1 MLTPAYLAGCADKV
15 AAMFSQLEAD
25 ITADVAARVAKMGRY
40 SETSQWQAQKLR
52 EAEAA
57 YDMCQRMLKTCRK
70 SANKEVQEVLL
81 NGCRE
86 AMRADDSIYRA
97 AGMHTYSISSSEA
110 LMDIILAGLAKTNGV
125 MDNLTMTTARDA
137 SHSIQ
142 SALDRAYMQVMSG
155 AYSYDQAAARV
166 IRDLGSKGYT
176 CFKYD
181 SGMRTSLEAATRRA
195 LLTGLNQTTAELQL
209 HRATDLG
216 TELVEVSAH
225 AGARPT
231 HAVWQGEIYSLH
243 GDTGKYRDFYRETEY
258 GDGDGLCGWNC
269 YHNFYPYVE
278 GVSKPTFEK
287 DPARRLGKTNDEL
300 YEETQQQRYYERQ
313 VRKSR
318 RECST
323 LSAAM
328 DEADD
333 LLRERLRPEFTKAS
347 VLLKRREAALRAFCE
362 KTGLPYD
369 ASRVT
374 TFAFGRS
381 TSARAVWANRKATS
395 LTPSEK
401 TGTIKP
407 GRGMAGGLRA
417 PITEL
422 TMKQREFVRGEIKA
436 IGGDMS
442 HFSFTGW
449 KNGTRYDD
457 DDDIVYVSGNVF
469 PDKTSTKARD
479 QMSVRAALAHEYYGH
494 RSYRFTKVV
503 PGSWNDEFRASYTAA
518 IKAPGLSEEDRQLLM
533 RDALDRAVE
542 AGVTIKYNDEIRR
555 ILYGR

>member
-1 MLTPAYLAGCADKV
+1 MLTPAYLAGCADQV

-70 SANKEVQEVLL
+70 SANKEIQEVLL

-181 SGMRTSLEAATRRA
+181 SGTHTSLEAATRRA

-216 TELVEVSAH
+216 TELVEVSSH

-278 GVSKPTFEK
+278 GVSAPTFEK

-347 VLLKRREAALRAFCE
+347 VLLKRREAALRVFCE

-381 TSARAVWANRKATS
+381 TSAKAVWANRKAAN
-395 LTPSEK
+395 LTDSVNG
-401 TGTIKP
+401 GTIDLKSDDETI
-407 GRGMAGGLRA
+407 RA
-417 PITEL
+417 YIRSSVVR
-422 TMKQREFVRGEIKA
+422 KQVNVGNQNKHIRTSHAYTPDRSYIFGDIDTAQSLVDTYHGTGEIKRNA
-436 IGGDMS
+436 RSGEWSNREVITADRDIG
-442 HFSFTGW
+442 
-449 KNGTRYDD
+449 
-457 DDDIVYVSGNVF
+457 VSVD
-469 PDKTSTKARD
+469 PDSGSEQTTN
-479 QMSVRAALAHEYYGH
+479 
-494 RSYRFTKVV
+494 RFTIHYGKRGTHIV
-503 PGSWNDEFRASYTAA
+503 PT
-518 IKAPGLSEEDRQLLM
+518 
-533 RDALDRAVE
+533 
-542 AGVTIKYNDEIRR
+542 RR
-555 ILYGR
+555 KTE

>member
-1 MLTPAYLAGCADKV
+1 MLTPAYLAGCADQV

-70 SANKEVQEVLL
+70 SANKEIQEVLL

-181 SGMRTSLEAATRRA
+181 SGTHTSLEAATRRA

-216 TELVEVSAH
+216 TELVEVSSH

-278 GVSKPTFEK
+278 GVSAPTFEK

-328 DEADD
+328 DAADD

-369 ASRVT
+369 ASRVA

-381 TSARAVWANRKATS
+381 TSAKAVWANRKEKHTGGHGLTS
-395 LTPSEK
+395 FEK
-401 TGTIKP
+401 WERRQAKREKKAADQYEKIRNADDVSTVAKSA
-407 GRGMAGGLRA
+407 GM
-417 PITEL
+417 
-422 TMKQREFVRGEIKA
+422 
-436 IGGDMS
+436 
-442 HFSFTGW
+442 
-449 KNGTRYDD
+449 
-457 DDDIVYVSGNVF
+457 
-469 PDKTSTKARD
+469 
-479 QMSVRAALAHEYYGH
+479 
-494 RSYRFTKVV
+494 
-503 PGSWNDEFRASYTAA
+503 
-518 IKAPGLSEEDRQLLM
+518 SEEDVRTVKQHVFF
-533 RDALDRAVE
+533 D
-542 AGVTIKYNDEIRR
+542 KH
-555 ILYGR
+555 ILYDGVVDRFEPDYDMAVAWKRLSEGNPTETDILLLQHEKLENDVEKQYNITASEAHALATKQYDWSGTIYDKFGEDGEPDDLL